1 MGSRVARMDRAVGV
15 LMGLATGDALG
26 AGYEF
31 QSNPPSRP
39 EMVGGGAFGWEP
51 GEWTDDTQMALC
63 IAEVT
68 QTGSSD
74 TEAIG
79 ERFLQWYRSGPKDVG
94 VQTAAVLGAAREPG
108 DLARLAR
115 ARFEARPH
123 NSAGNGSLMRC
134 GPVGLLHPGD
144 DEALAESSKAI
155 SDLTH
160 GDPLTAEACVLWCV
174 AIERAVREGRLDG
187 IHEGLA
193 LLPAASRDR
202 WASWIQEA
210 ESEPPRS
217 FKPNGF
223 VVKALQAAHA
233 AIVQTPVPD
242 EYPCVHLQDS
252 LQAAVAIGHDTD
264 TVAAIAG
271 SLLGARWGVSA
282 IPLKW
287 RRLLHGWPGYQARD
301 LLRLAVMTVRAGQA
315 DAEGWPTAK
324 RMIPYY
330 KRAFRPA
337 GTAVPLPD
345 DPPVLIGDAAGLE
358 AVGDTA
364 DAVLSLCRMG
374 TDDWG
379 KEAGEHHEVWLVDSN
394 DPKDNPNLDF
404 VLHDLAEW
412 IAERRDEDKTVFVHC
427 VRAENRTPTVAAA
440 YVAERLGVSGKEG
453 LERVVPLLP
462 HAHPSRTFSQA
473 LDRIWPTQQG

>member
-1 MGSRVARMDRAVGV
+1 
-15 LMGLATGDALG
+15 
-26 AGYEF
+26 
-31 QSNPPSRP
+31 
-39 EMVGGGAFGWEP
+39 MVGGGAFGWEP

-144 DEALAESSKAI
+144 DEALADSSRAI

-233 AIVQTPVPD
+233 AITQTPVPD

-301 LLRLAVMTVRAGQA
+301 LLRLAVMTVKAGQA

-324 RMIPYY
+324 RMIPHY
-330 KRAFRPA
+330 KQTFMPA

-462 HAHPSRTFSQA
+462 PAHPSRAFSQA

>member
-1 MGSRVARMDRAVGV
+1 MDRAVGV

-39 EMVGGGAFGWEP
+39 EMVGGGSFGWEP

-74 TEAIG
+74 PEAIG
-79 ERFLQWYRSGPKDVG
+79 ERFLEWYRSGPKDVG

-134 GPVGLLHPGD
+134 GPVALLHPGD
-144 DEALAESSKAI
+144 DQALAESSRAI

-160 GDPLTAEACVLWCV
+160 GDPLTGEACVLWCV
-174 AIERAVREGRLDG
+174 AIERAVREERLDG

-233 AIVQTPVPD
+233 A
-242 EYPCVHLQDS
+242 
-252 LQAAVAIGHDTD
+252 
-264 TVAAIAG
+264 
-271 SLLGARWGVSA
+271 
-282 IPLKW
+282 
-287 RRLLHGWPGYQARD
+287 
-301 LLRLAVMTVRAGQA
+301 
-315 DAEGWPTAK
+315 
-324 RMIPYY
+324 
-330 KRAFRPA
+330 
-337 GTAVPLPD
+337 
-345 DPPVLIGDAAGLE
+345 
-358 AVGDTA
+358 
-364 DAVLSLCRMG
+364 
-374 TDDWG
+374 
-379 KEAGEHHEVWLVDSN
+379 
-394 DPKDNPNLDF
+394 
-404 VLHDLAEW
+404 
-412 IAERRDEDKTVFVHC
+412 
-427 VRAENRTPTVAAA
+427 
-440 YVAERLGVSGKEG
+440 
-453 LERVVPLLP
+453 
-462 HAHPSRTFSQA
+462 
-473 LDRIWPTQQG
+473 